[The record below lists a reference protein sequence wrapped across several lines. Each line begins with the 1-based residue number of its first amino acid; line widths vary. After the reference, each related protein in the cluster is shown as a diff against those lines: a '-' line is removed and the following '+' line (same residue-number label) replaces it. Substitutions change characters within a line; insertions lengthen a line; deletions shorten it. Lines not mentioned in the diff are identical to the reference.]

1 MNRADFIQV
10 GRKVLV
16 VKSLG
21 NELSYLF
28 FMFTL
33 IELILG
39 RLVHIIL

>member
-16 VKSLG
+16 VKRIG
-21 NELSYLF
+21 IELSYLF